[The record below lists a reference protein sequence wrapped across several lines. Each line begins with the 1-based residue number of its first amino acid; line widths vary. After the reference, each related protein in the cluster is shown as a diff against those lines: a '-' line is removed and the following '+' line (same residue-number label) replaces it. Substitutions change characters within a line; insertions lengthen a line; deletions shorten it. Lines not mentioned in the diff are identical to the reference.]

1 MATTRFPGMCVGH
14 LPHCECTRRKQAL
27 PSTVRGMTTKNL
39 TKTAAPDASAEPA
52 KPARPS
58 GADALVET
66 ITLSNHLRIN
76 GTDHLPGA
84 QIRVPADY
92 ARRLRLSGYVART

>member
-1 MATTRFPGMCVGH
+1 
-14 LPHCECTRRKQAL
+14 
-27 PSTVRGMTTKNL
+27 MTTKNL
-39 TKTAAPDASAEPA
+39 IKNTTPDVPAEAAKTP
-52 KPARPS
+52 RPS
-58 GADALVET
+58 AGVET

-84 QIRVPADY
+84 TIRVPADY